1 MEISIHAHEGF
12 RNLALPL
19 GLRFRK
25 MDCGPLMTNF
35 RPSNQLDST
44 VIASSAA
51 VFGSLSIPSLTIDRQ
66 FGMEPGKLRNRAG
79 IRSVSHAA
87 PNESEVSLGMRAAI
101 GAFESAKIA
110 PDACDWVFASSETHH
125 TFPSLAADLHAGLG
139 LPESCGALDIGGACL
154 GLLHALAASQAFIAN
169 GRARRILIVTSD
181 VHSRTLTSE
190 RVRGEFGGLFGDGAT
205 AFIVQDASQPTNDH
219 VFGLGEFFF
228 GCATQFAKAIEIKD
242 SVNGELNIVFA
253 GDALSRAAITKMAQV
268 MSEVERRSGISRQNA
283 IGFATHQPNPRLV
296 RLLAKQT
303 GVASDRFPAV
313 AEIHGNLGSST
324 CGAALHELLVAAR
337 KLERRENLPIFL
349 ASLGPGLLFG
359 GGWLAGR

>member
-1 MEISIHAHEGF
+1 
-12 RNLALPL
+12 
-19 GLRFRK
+19 
-25 MDCGPLMTNF
+25 MTNF
-35 RPSNQLDST
+35 RPSHQSDAT

-51 VFGSLSIPSLTIDRQ
+51 VFGALSIPSETIDRQ

-87 PNESEVSLGMRAAI
+87 DNETEVSLGARAAI
-101 GAFESAKIA
+101 AAFESAKIV

-125 TFPSLAADLHAGLG
+125 TFPSLAAELHASLR

-154 GLLHALAASQAFIAN
+154 GLLHAFATAQSFIAN
-169 GRARRILIVTSD
+169 GRARQILIVTSD

-205 AFIVQDASQPTNDH
+205 AFVVQNASQPAHDPA
-219 VFGLGEFFF
+219 FGLGEFFF
-228 GCATQFAKAIEIKD
+228 GCAAQFAKAIEVKD
-242 SVNGELNIVFA
+242 SVSGELKVVFD

-268 MSEVERRSGISRQNA
+268 ISEVERRSGISRQNV

-296 RLLAKQT
+296 GLLAKQT
-303 GVASDRFPAV
+303 GVATNCFPAV

-324 CGAALHELLVAAR
+324 CGAALHELLVTAR
-337 KLERRENLPIFL
+337 KLETQESQPIFL

-359 GGWLAGR
+359 GGWLALS

>member
-1 MEISIHAHEGF
+1 
-12 RNLALPL
+12 
-19 GLRFRK
+19 
-25 MDCGPLMTNF
+25 MTNF
-35 RPSNQLDST
+35 RPSNQLYAT

-51 VFGSLSIPSLTIDRQ
+51 VFGSLSIPSETIDRQ

-79 IRSVSHAA
+79 MRSVSYAA
-87 PNESEVSLGMRAAI
+87 PNETEVSLGARAAI
-101 GAFESAKIA
+101 GAFKSAKIA

-125 TFPSLAADLHAGLG
+125 TFPSLAAELHASLR

-154 GLLHALAASQAFIAN
+154 GLLHAFATAQAFVAN
-169 GRARRILIVTSD
+169 GRARRILVVTSD
-181 VHSRTLTSE
+181 VHSRTLTSK
-190 RVRGEFGGLFGDGAT
+190 RVRGEFGGLFGDGST
-205 AFIVQDASQPTNDH
+205 AFIVQTASQPTKDLA
-219 VFGLGEFFF
+219 FGLGEFFF
-228 GCATQFAKAIEIKD
+228 GCAAQFAKAIEIKD
-242 SVNGELNIVFA
+242 SANGELTVVFD
-253 GDALSRAAITKMAQV
+253 GEALSRAAITKMAQV
-268 MSEVERRSGISRQNA
+268 ISELERRCGVSRQNA

-296 RLLAKQT
+296 TLLAKQT

-337 KLERRENLPIFL
+337 KRETQENQPIFL